1 VKKLTFL
8 SFTDLSTFQT
18 DFESPPS
25 PNRSRSRDRNKFV
38 GLEQLCPL
46 PESLE
51 FDVKWVKQLL
61 NNNLMLNDLFP

>member
-1 VKKLTFL
+1 MFRV
-8 SFTDLSTFQT
+8 SDLSTFQT

-51 FDVKWVKQLL
+51 FDVK
-61 NNNLMLNDLFP
+61 